1 MIIKQHF
8 YKITIKFLSGDA
20 WEIGLPQLSITP
32 LVLLQYLRNNSSD
45 IASVIDR
52 WDLEDLFKM
61 LPLKVCP
68 HCYLRNKC
76 HKYVE
81 ISTSSLAY
89 IKIVKR
95 GIVSGTCLDPLLSL
109 DRQGVNEGDTLFLM
123 PDFPYCSQSY
133 EYYLNYLGRNDVAR
147 RWATYKIKLLDMDV
161 FEIYVAPEIYSPSY
175 LINRLKN
182 DGIIH
187 DSLLLND
194 IKNHSKSQFCVKLKS
209 GRVIPAETDV
219 PYSELGFIDGDI
231 IEIVISDHW
240 DKV

>member
-8 YKITIKFLSGDA
+8 YKITIKCMDGAA
-20 WEIGLPQLSITP
+20 WDIELPSLSITSLD
-32 LVLLQYLRNNSSD
+32 LVQYLVNSNPF
-45 IASVIDR
+45 
-52 WDLEDLFKM
+52 LEKDWYEDFSKM

-76 HKYVE
+76 HKYVA
-81 ISTSSLAY
+81 ISISSLAY
-89 IKIVKR
+89 FGMLKD
-95 GIVSGTCLDPLLSL
+95 GIALDPLLSL
-109 DRQGVNEGDTLFLM
+109 YIQGVNEGDILFLI
-123 PDFPYCSQSY
+123 PLFPYCSQSY
-133 EYYLNYLGRNDVAR
+133 DYYLKMGAVPQ
-147 RWATYKIKLLDMDV
+147 RWATYKIKLLDIDV
-161 FEIYVAPEIYSPSY
+161 FEIYTKPEIYSPSY

-187 DSLLLND
+187 DSLLLNGT
-194 IKNHSKSQFCVKLKS
+194 KNHSKSQFCVKLKS

-240 DKV
+240 DMV

>member
-1 MIIKQHF
+1 MKIKQHF
-8 YKITIKFLSGDA
+8 YQITIRCLDGTA
-20 WEIGLPQLSITP
+20 WDIELQSLSITP
-32 LVLLQYLRNNSSD
+32 LDLLQYLSNSNIFKD
-45 IASVIDR
+45 YDR
-52 WDLEDLFKM
+52 DFTKELT
-61 LPLKVCP
+61 LKVCP

-76 HKYVE
+76 KKYMA

-89 IKIVKR
+89 YWHIAKDI
-95 GIVSGTCLDPLLSL
+95 ILDPLIKL
-109 DRQGVNEGDTLFLM
+109 DKQGVNEGDTLHLITSSPF
-123 PDFPYCSQSY
+123 CSQSY
-133 EYYLNYLGRNDVAR
+133 EYYLKECIQDGRF
-147 RWATYKIKLLDMDV
+147 ATYKVKLLDIDV
-161 FEIYVAPEIYSPSY
+161 FEIYAAPEIYSPSY

-240 DKV
+240 DMV